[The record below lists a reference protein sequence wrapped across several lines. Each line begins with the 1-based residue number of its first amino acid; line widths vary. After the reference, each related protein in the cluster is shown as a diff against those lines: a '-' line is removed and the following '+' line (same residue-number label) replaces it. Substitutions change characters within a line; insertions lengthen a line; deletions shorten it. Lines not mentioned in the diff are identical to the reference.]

1 MPVKFWL
8 TSIRLWFFLSY
19 LITTVKRLQCVYW
32 EENLRNQI
40 ETPSLLQSLL
50 TVFLSIPLNKLPC
63 KSSSKGDCDKSSHVC
78 CIEQQGN
85 RAFDILKAN
94 LPEKCRTPQG
104 KGLCKSASKCET
116 VSAGNKKQGGCSKR
130 SEVCC
135 YYERPQGVTDRQVTR
150 ALSKTNVS
158 TY

>member
-1 MPVKFWL
+1 MWL
-8 TSIRLWFFLSY
+8 RREHKKTNWNSLSSGVSSNGFLVS
-19 LITTVKRLQCVYW
+19 
-32 EENLRNQI
+32 
-40 ETPSLLQSLL
+40 TPY
-50 TVFLSIPLNKLPC
+50 KLPC
-63 KSSSKGDCDKSSHVC
+63 KSSSKGDCDLPSHVC
-78 CIEQQGN
+78 CVEQQGN

-94 LPEKCRTPQG
+94 LPEKCRTSKG

-135 YYERPQGVTDRQVTR
+135 YYERPQGVTDRQVTQ

-158 TY
+158 S